1 MTTTR
6 KRFPNQRDQERDRDQ
21 TTRVEKTNALAT
33 EIKIEIE
40 TVVKED
46 VIRDHVVEALVRR
59 QEKAA
64 TIEPDLGQDRE
75 NETVIVPGQDRD
87 REAEVVEAEQVV
99 DDEVSIVNTRVIV
112 EVAHVLV
119 PDHLVA
125 VKTIYHVV
133 VVAAHVL
140 RHHPSLNLF
149 LADQIEVRV

>member
-1 MTTTR
+1 VTTIR
-6 KRFPNQRDQERDRDQ
+6 KRFPSQRDQERDRDQ
-21 TTRVEKTNALAT
+21 TTRAEKTNALAT
-33 EIKIEIE
+33 ETE

-46 VIRDHVVEALVRR
+46 VIRDHVVEALVLR

-64 TIEPDLGQDRE
+64 TIELDLGQDRE

-87 REAEVVEAEQVV
+87 REAEAVEAEQVV

-125 VKTIYHVV
+125 IKTTLHVV
-133 VVAAHVL
+133 VVVEHVL
-140 RHHPSLNLF
+140 RHHPSLNMF
-149 LADQIEVRV
+149 LADRIEVRV